1 MYQMASVSLRA
12 TSTRATR
19 ALRCFT
25 EPLLGALVVVAVAR
39 MLGGVDGRLDQR
51 PAQLWRAV
59 LGQRA
64 ALIAAAG
71 LVHPGT
77 QPGIAA
83 QLLGRREP
91 GDVTQLGG
99 NGIAQHPGDP

>member
-1 MYQMASVSLRA
+1 LLA
-12 TSTRATR
+12 
-19 ALRCFT
+19 

-51 PAQLWRAV
+51 PAQIWRAV

-64 ALIAAAG
+64 ALVAAAG

-83 QLLGRREP
+83 QLLGDENRVMSP
-91 GDVTQLGG
+91 TSAAMV
-99 NGIAQHPGDP
+99 